1 MQPKQYVGKV
11 ESQGTNKRVNK
22 HRNDVHRPD
31 AITVDKHFCQP
42 GHDFNWDFRI
52 IVIEEVTKKNLTK
65 EQMREIQMRKE
76 DFWIL
81 KLRTLEPLG
90 FNEKLNFP
98 VQN

>member
-1 MQPKQYVGKV
+1 M
-11 ESQGTNKRVNK
+11 
-22 HRNDVHRPD
+22 HCLD
-31 AITVDKHFCQP
+31 AIAVEKHFCQP
-42 GHDFNWDFRI
+42 GHDFNLDFRI

-65 EQMREIQMRKE
+65 EQMQEIILRRE

-81 KLRTLEPLG
+81 KLKTLEPLG